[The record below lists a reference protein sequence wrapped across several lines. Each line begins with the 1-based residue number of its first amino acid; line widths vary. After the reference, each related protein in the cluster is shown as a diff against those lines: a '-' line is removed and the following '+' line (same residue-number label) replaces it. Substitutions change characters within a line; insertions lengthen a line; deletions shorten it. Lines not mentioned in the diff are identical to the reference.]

1 MTDRPPDR
9 EELETLWGEIAGRST
24 GYLQW
29 ELPHTL
35 DGVLGNVVE
44 RFSNGDE
51 DTREAIL
58 GTMTVEGA
66 RALAVYGE
74 RMASHAVH
82 EDSTATLLRGLVAV
96 GMAAAREYE
105 KELLLLLPLFDQS
118 ARKLTID
125 PDALF
130 RSAAEVLA
138 EHAPEWLASF
148 PERPEPDRSLSV
160 MGYEERRSDN
170 GLLYA
175 RTTPELSREE
185 VDELERW
192 AEG

>member
-1 MTDRPPDR
+1 VTDSRPDR
-9 EELETLWGEIAGRST
+9 EDFETLWGEIAERDT
-24 GYLQW
+24 GYLHW
-29 ELPHTL
+29 DLPHTL
-35 DGVLGNVVE
+35 DGVLGSVVE
-44 RFSNGDE
+44 RFSDGDE
-51 DTREAIL
+51 ATREAIAD
-58 GTMTVEGA
+58 TMTVEAA

-74 RMASHAVH
+74 RMASLAVH
-82 EDSTATLLRGLVAV
+82 HDSSATLLRGLVAV

-105 KELLLLLPLFDQS
+105 KELILLLPLFDES

-130 RSAAEVLA
+130 RSAAEVLG
-138 EHAPEWLASF
+138 ERAPGWLAGF

>member
-1 MTDRPPDR
+1 VTDSQPDR
-9 EELETLWGEIAGRST
+9 QDFETLWSEIAGRDT

-35 DGVLGNVVE
+35 DGVLGSVVE

-58 GTMTVEGA
+58 GTMTLEGA

-74 RMASHAVH
+74 RMASLAVH
-82 EDSTATLLRGLVAV
+82 EDSTAALLRGLVAV
-96 GMAAAREYE
+96 GMAAAKEYE
-105 KELLLLLPLFDQS
+105 KELLVLLPLFDQS

-130 RSAAEVLA
+130 RSAAEVLG
-138 EHAPEWLASF
+138 EQAPDWLARF
-148 PERPEPDRSLSV
+148 PERSEPERALSV
-160 MGYEERRSDN
+160 MGYEEERSDN

-175 RTTPELSREE
+175 RTTPELSRDE
-185 VDELERW
+185 VEELERW

>member
-1 MTDRPPDR
+1 VTDSQPDR
-9 EELETLWGEIAGRST
+9 QDFETLWNEIAGRDT
-24 GYLQW
+24 GYLHW

-51 DTREAIL
+51 ATREAVL
-58 GTMTVEGA
+58 DTMTLEGA

-74 RMASHAVH
+74 RMASLAVH
-82 EDSTATLLRGLVAV
+82 EDSSAVLLRGLVAV

-105 KELLLLLPLFDQS
+105 KELLLLLPLFDHS
-118 ARKLTID
+118 ARTLTID

-130 RSAAEVLA
+130 RSAAEVLG
-138 EHAPEWLASF
+138 EHAPAWLARF
-148 PERPEPDRSLSV
+148 PERPAPDRSLSV
-160 MGYEERRSDN
+160 MGYEERRQDN

-175 RTTPELSREE
+175 RTTPDLSREE